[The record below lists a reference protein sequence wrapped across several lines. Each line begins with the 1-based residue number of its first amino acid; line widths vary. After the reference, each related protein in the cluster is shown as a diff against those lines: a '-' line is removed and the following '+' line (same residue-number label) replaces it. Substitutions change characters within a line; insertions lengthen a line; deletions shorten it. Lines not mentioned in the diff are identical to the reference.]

1 MDAKIIER
9 KAERKNKRKS
19 LAIEIVLVFMIILI
33 LFVNAKAAD
42 LQGPDSVEVVDNETK
57 GVVSAKMINISGGR
71 IATLNVN
78 ATIQNPRW
86 KGFVGNVTGKFTLD
100 DSSGST
106 LYDWS
111 LTSITGRV
119 YSTRNSTSVTWASI
133 NCSNITHLNQENI
146 NLNHTN
152 VNDNLNVT
160 FNLTAG
166 ATHNPLWVGGV
177 YLSANTC
184 PTLNTYKSDAAQ
196 DVDFEEVALY
206 DRTNIVYATILEE
219 DVTGFDGGKYDF
231 QMIVPE
237 NGLPGFNGATAYYVY
252 IEIN

>member
-1 MDAKIIER
+1 MK
-9 KAERKNKRKS
+9 KREYS
-19 LAIEIVLVFMIILI
+19 AYWYIVAVGLAILVLLVSL
-33 LFVNAKAAD
+33 VSVKAAD
-42 LQGPDSVEVVDNETK
+42 PQGPDSVEVVDNETK
-57 GVVSAKMINISGGR
+57 GAVTTKMINISGGR

-133 NCSNITHLNQENI
+133 NCSNTTHLNQENI
-146 NLNHTN
+146 NMNHTN
-152 VNDNLNVT
+152 PNDNLSVT
-160 FNLTAG
+160 FNTTAG

-184 PTLNTYKSDAAQ
+184 PTLNTYKNDAVQ

-206 DRTNIVYATILEE
+206 DATNIVYATILEE

-237 NGLPGFNGATAYYVY
+237 NGLPSFNGATAYYIY
-252 IEIN
+252 IELG